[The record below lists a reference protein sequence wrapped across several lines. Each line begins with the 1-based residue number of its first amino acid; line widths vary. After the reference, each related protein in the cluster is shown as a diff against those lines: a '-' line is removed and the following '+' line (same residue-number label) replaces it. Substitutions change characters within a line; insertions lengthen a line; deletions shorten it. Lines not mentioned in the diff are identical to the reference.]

1 MNKRGDEDL
10 GCWMLLVE
18 NVSER
23 SRSPSREPRAAGGS
37 ARWPSG
43 RAVVELSFIT
53 LGPGISAKPEG
64 FRRIHLSAVKEHQA

>member
-23 SRSPSREPRAAGGS
+23 SRSPSRELREAQRGGRQGELLS
-37 ARWPSG
+37 SCLLLHLALESVRSQKASG
-43 RAVVELSFIT
+43 
-53 LGPGISAKPEG
+53 G
-64 FRRIHLSAVKEHQA
+64 FTCQQ